1 MKRVGIVGAG
11 LTGRM
16 HAERW
21 AQLPVELVGFFTRT
35 PARRQAAAERYG
47 GRAFPSLGALLAEVD
62 VLDVCTPTPSHK
74 DVVLAAAAAGKD
86 IICEKPMARH
96 LRDAEQMIATCEA
109 AGVRL
114 FMAHVVRFFPEYA
127 RAKEIL
133 DSGQLG
139 QPGVIRTV
147 RGGNFPAPDTQN
159 WYINFEQSG
168 GVIMDMLIHDIDY
181 VRWCFGGVRR
191 VFARGLTFSDV
202 QDADHV
208 LLTVRFQNGAMGHLE
223 GSWAYPPGNFCT
235 RLEIAGDEGL
245 LEVEGLAKPPINV
258 TLKQEST
265 ELAAGVPVPESPMHP
280 TDDPYY
286 REIAHF
292 LDCLESGDEFRVS
305 PQDGLEALRIAL
317 AAIESLRTGRPVDVA
332 TFKGEG
338 GAESGVVA
346 RPGRERY
353 RLAAPGG

>member
-1 MKRVGIVGAG
+1 MKRVGIIGTG
-11 LTGRM
+11 LTGGM

-21 AQLPVELVGFFTRT
+21 AQLPVELAGFCTRT
-35 PARRQAAAERYG
+35 PARAQAAAERYG
-47 GRAFPSLGALLAEVD
+47 GRAFPGLETLLAEVD
-62 VLDVCTPTPSHK
+62 VVDICTPTPSHK
-74 DVVLAAAAAGKD
+74 NLVLAAAAAGKD

-96 LRDAEQMIATCEA
+96 LRDAEEMVAACEK

-133 DSGQLG
+133 DSGRLG
-139 QPGVIRTV
+139 RPGVIRTV

-159 WYINFEQSG
+159 WYIDFEQGG

-181 VRWCFGGVRR
+181 ARWCFGEAER

-208 LLTVRFQNGAMGHLE
+208 LLTVRFQNGAIGHLE
-223 GSWAYPPGNFCT
+223 GSWAFPPGNFRT
-235 RLEIAGDEGL
+235 RLEIAGDGGL
-245 LEVEGLAKPPINV
+245 LEVDSLDNPPINV
-258 TLKQEST
+258 TLEQKEA

-280 TDDPYY
+280 TDDPYT

-292 LDCLESGDEFRVS
+292 LSCLESGDDFLVS
-305 PQDGLEALRIAL
+305 PRDGLEALRIAL
-317 AAIESLRTGRPVDVA
+317 AAIESLRLGWPVDVT
-332 TFKGEG
+332 TFE
-338 GAESGVVA
+338 EEE
-346 RPGRERY
+346 P
-353 RLAAPGG
+353 L